1 METIE
6 TAIKIECINQLHW
19 QSISF
24 VFFRKTLST
33 NIETHT
39 HRIMGLSI
47 TRVYLCSCN
56 VSHSINPMCVWT
68 NSIVK
73 IFFINILSKCM
84 LLVETKA
91 YTFRITQTEGKPFY
105 FHDLSD

>member
-24 VFFRKTLST
+24 VFLSKNTVNEHKHTQT
-33 NIETHT
+33 N
-39 HRIMGLSI
+39 RIMGLSI

-56 VSHSINPMCVWT
+56 VSHSINPMCVDEFH
-68 NSIVK
+68 SQD
-73 IFFINILSKCM
+73 FFLYK
-84 LLVETKA
+84 
-91 YTFRITQTEGKPFY
+91 Y
-105 FHDLSD
+105 FE